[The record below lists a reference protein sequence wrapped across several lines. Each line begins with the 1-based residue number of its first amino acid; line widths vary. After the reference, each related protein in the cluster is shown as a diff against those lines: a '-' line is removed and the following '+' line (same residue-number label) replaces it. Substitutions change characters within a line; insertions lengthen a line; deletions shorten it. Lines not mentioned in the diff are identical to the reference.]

1 MAPLPSP
8 SSVCRTA
15 AVAAAAAAC
24 LLAPTTTSTSSFNV
38 NNNSSASNN
47 TSAFP
52 STDEDTASGS
62 CTTAGSS
69 CTTASGSCT
78 TAGSSCTTAGSSCT
92 TQWIPS
98 ALVYHNQQQR
108 LCVTH
113 GIASRSSPPLFRL
126 QSDISAVAF
135 CDSASYP
142 SSRVASPP
150 TTEKPSDCP
159 PPSTSSYTTPSS
171 SPPPIQHAG
180 SAAVAEALGS
190 STSSCSRLNRS
201 IDFSWYLQF
210 PRQMSLAQF
219 EANGPI
225 EDRASLCL
233 IETSEQQ
240 QQPGEGRCQVVMA
253 AVYDGHGGYEV
264 ADYVQRLLPL
274 YLQRSLTTI
283 PSSPSAAASS
293 ASYLT
298 SVFPFYPNS
307 SSSSLVSMVP
317 STPDNSRHTAQPSK
331 PVTPAAPSDAA
342 GVVIGARTITN
353 DKRRGGQEVV
363 YGSSLC
369 CMEPGEIHEAMR
381 EAFRDL
387 DEEIFRNLEGVYRM
401 GYSKSVK
408 TGACCVCVLAD
419 DTRIVVANVGDCKAV
434 LCRKGKALPL
444 NEQQNADCPKERL
457 RLRRDH
463 PDEDDAVL
471 CKRNWTEPRVAG
483 HYWEY
488 PLQWMGVGLG
498 EEHMSRSCY
507 VKGRLQPTRSFGDFY
522 LKKKEFSFDTA
533 RNRGFVRE
541 PHSFP
546 YITADPT
553 VDVFE
558 REAADEFIVLCSD
571 GVWDF
576 LTDEEVVEIVRE
588 KLPQS
593 AEIAVQAVIDN
604 VLLRAAAQCGLTPRE
619 MHQRDPKERRRYYD
633 DTTVVVLKL

>member
-47 TSAFP
+47 TSASP
-52 STDEDTASGS
+52 ATDDDTAGGS
-62 CTTAGSS
+62 SCCTTAGSS
-69 CTTASGSCT
+69 SADTIHSA
-78 TAGSSCTTAGSSCT
+78 
-92 TQWIPS
+92 WIPS
-98 ALVYHNQQQR
+98 SLVYHKQRHNQQR
-108 LCVTH
+108 LCVPH
-113 GIASRSSPPLFRL
+113 GIVCKPSPPPLFRL
-126 QSDISAVAF
+126 QSDISGIAF

-142 SSRVASPP
+142 SSSPVASSATTDKTSTDSP
-150 TTEKPSDCP
+150 TPT
-159 PPSTSSYTTPSS
+159 PSTSSSHSTTTPPT
-171 SPPPIQHAG
+171 SPPPIIHAG

-190 STSSCSRLNRS
+190 SSTSSCSRLNGS

-233 IETSEQQ
+233 IETTSGQQ
-240 QQPGEGRCQVVMA
+240 QSGDRRCEVVMA

-274 YLQRSLTTI
+274 YLQRSLATI
-283 PSSPSAAASS
+283 PSSASAASS

-298 SVFPFYPNS
+298 SLFPFYPNGS
-307 SSSSLVSMVP
+307 SPSLVSMVP
-317 STPDNSRHTAQPSK
+317 ATPGSSRQSEPAQPCK
-331 PVTPAAPSDAA
+331 PVAQLPAASDAA
-342 GVVIGARTITN
+342 GVVVGARTITT
-353 DKRRGGQEVV
+353 DRRQGGQEVV

-498 EEHMSRSCY
+498 EEQMSRSCY